1 MDRASPFRCWTS
13 ASMASSSPGF
23 WLWVFFPAPL
33 VFLGRGVLSSSSRM
47 TNSGVWSHLRF
58 LAFGL
63 SALSGRGSSSD
74 GSVGGCFPRTFSQCF
89 EPELEALLE
98 GCETRLAGACFRRL
112 VIESSWSPKE
122 STGPVDFF
130 RCFSSSLHTSAYSFP
145 LASSPQNNQA
155 ACLANWCDFFPES
168 GVVFAALERGW
179 LDFVGVLDETGMF
192 WQVGTAVTH
201 STKDACQLTKQ
212 LGGPRRDSPSN
223 NP

>member
-1 MDRASPFRCWTS
+1 
-13 ASMASSSPGF
+13 MASSSPGF

-63 SALSGRGSSSD
+63 SALLGRGSSSD

-112 VIESSWSPKE
+112 RLNPHGHPKKVRALWTSSGASLPVCTPPHILFLLPRPPRITKRLVWPIGVISSRSLELFLPLWKGDGWILSESWTK
-122 STGPVDFF
+122 PV
-130 RCFSSSLHTSAYSFP
+130 C
-145 LASSPQNNQA
+145 
-155 ACLANWCDFFPES
+155 S
-168 GVVFAALERGW
+168 GKWVRL
-179 LDFVGVLDETGMF
+179 
-192 WQVGTAVTH
+192 
-201 STKDACQLTKQ
+201 
-212 LGGPRRDSPSN
+212 
-223 NP
+223 